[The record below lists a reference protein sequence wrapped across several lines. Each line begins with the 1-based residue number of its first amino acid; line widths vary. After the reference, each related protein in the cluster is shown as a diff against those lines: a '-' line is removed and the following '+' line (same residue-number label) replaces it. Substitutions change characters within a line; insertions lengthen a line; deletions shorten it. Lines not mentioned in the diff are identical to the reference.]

1 MEVAELEEAEFAYV
15 LATLHAPGLIGVD
28 SPRLFP
34 TAAADRDAVFGAGFR
49 QLQAHGWMK
58 PLAQPGQYDLNAEL
72 IELAAVVAEP
82 QFVVFTMTPQPGGYQ
97 RLFLHYVAGDDIVE
111 LSSTLG
117 CYRLLAL
124 PSYDVLFERVSDML
138 GVFGAAPPG
147 LPAPE
152 PLIIDEPFF
161 AEARTSA
168 QSGAL
173 EQAAA
178 QLTAHGATRAAG
190 EALAAAL
197 AATPDGSGQVVVMG
211 AGGGTN
217 VTAGRKATLY
227 GKQDWVW
234 LVQRLEAASTR
245 LQVQVVQ
252 PDTLAAVLHQ
262 YFDFLKKA

>member
-1 MEVAELEEAEFAYV
+1 
-15 LATLHAPGLIGVD
+15 
-28 SPRLFP
+28 
-34 TAAADRDAVFGAGFR
+34 
-49 QLQAHGWMK
+49 
-58 PLAQPGQYDLNAEL
+58 
-72 IELAAVVAEP
+72 
-82 QFVVFTMTPQPGGYQ
+82 MTPQPGGYQ